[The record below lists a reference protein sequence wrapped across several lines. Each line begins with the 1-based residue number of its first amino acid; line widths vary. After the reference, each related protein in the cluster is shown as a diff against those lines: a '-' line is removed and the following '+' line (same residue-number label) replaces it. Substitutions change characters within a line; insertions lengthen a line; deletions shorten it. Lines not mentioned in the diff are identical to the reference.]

1 MTEKMR
7 CSLGSSARVEWTD
20 RERRGATEMGG
31 GVGELVWVRTHLQG
45 VEGEGIGFDD
55 VPERG
60 RCTIRIPTVISI
72 LFLL

>member
-1 MTEKMR
+1 MR

-20 RERRGATEMGG
+20 RERRGATVMGG